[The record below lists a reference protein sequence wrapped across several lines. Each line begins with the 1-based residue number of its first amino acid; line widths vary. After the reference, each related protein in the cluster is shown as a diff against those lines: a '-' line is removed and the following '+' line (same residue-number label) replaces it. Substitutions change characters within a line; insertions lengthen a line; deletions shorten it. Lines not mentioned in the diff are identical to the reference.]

1 MISMRPYLLRSLYEW
16 VIDNDLTPYL
26 LVDAE
31 FDQIEVPRQYVEN
44 GQIILNIAPSAV
56 QNLTL
61 DNEWVSFNARFSGR
75 PFSVFIPVAAVLA
88 IYAKENGKGMFFQP
102 EESDSLPPTSPQT
115 PHNPPRPRRQKPQL
129 KLVK

>member
-1 MISMRPYLLRSLYEW
+1 MISMRPYLLRALYEW

-26 LVDAE
+26 LVNAE
-31 FDQIEVPRQYVEN
+31 YEQVEVPRQYVEN

-88 IYAKENGKGMFFQP
+88 IYAKENGKGMFFQA
-102 EESDSLPPTSPQT
+102 EDTDEVSPPPPSNSPSK
-115 PHNPPRPRRQKPQL
+115 PPRRQKPKL
-129 KLVK
+129 TLVK